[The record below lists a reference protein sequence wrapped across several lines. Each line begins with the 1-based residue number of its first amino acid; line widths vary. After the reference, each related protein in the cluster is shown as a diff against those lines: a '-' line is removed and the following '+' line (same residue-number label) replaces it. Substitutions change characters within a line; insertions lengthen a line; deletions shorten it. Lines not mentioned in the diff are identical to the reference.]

1 MTVITPTVPDPQ
13 PEPSPPGRVRKR
25 ALLVGAGVAAVVL
38 GFLLVRWLRRGGPER
53 VVRELAEHEAVVLA
67 DAAVD
72 RLFAA

>member
-1 MTVITPTVPDPQ
+1 MTTTTATA
-13 PEPSPPGRVRKR
+13 PEPEPEPPRSFGGKR
-25 ALLVGAGVAAVVL
+25 TLVIAAGVTAVLL
-38 GFLLVRWLRRGGPER
+38 GFLLVRWLRRGGAER